1 MRKLFFYAF
10 IMAMTVVNYTFT
22 ACTSD
27 QEGQLNELT
36 SSQNQLKLNVNT
48 SAITAS
54 RALIEETYLPDNSEI
69 GVTLLASDGNAY
81 DGKTYS
87 NIKFTADGTTSQT
100 WTGSS
105 NILLSATPGNVY
117 AYYPYSS
124 SVTDIT
130 AVPVETGTQTDYM
143 YATEVTGVY
152 DAESEVDITMNHA
165 LSAIRFAL
173 KKGTYTGTGTVT
185 SVSVTST
192 ATATG
197 ATMNSKTGTLSN
209 FTGSGNEISVT
220 KGISLT
226 TTEQNAD
233 VIVVPTG
240 TNAALTLKVVIDG
253 KTYSVTTD
261 ALTLSKSNIYKYTVT
276 VNSTSLELS
285 GVTVGDWGY
294 NESGNPVIDLGY
306 KVTIAGNLTDIA
318 LANTVSGTTLT
329 IKAVPFVYGKPVNE
343 VSYEGT
349 ATVSQSIDATSGI
362 RTVTVSS
369 LQSNVTVNFAGT
381 SYQLVLA
388 GDQSGMTVTKSVAA
402 DGTVTITATP
412 TVEGKRVKEVSGSGS
427 ATMTQSLNSETG
439 VRTITIKNQ
448 TTAYTVTFD
457 GVEDIPV
464 VATAGVYAVSSSGEL
479 IDVANADESC
489 IAVAL
494 VVEDAPT
501 PQRFW
506 IEKNETKNTT
516 SIKAAYTEDGAS
528 NTSYTYFYWGMYGSD
543 NTSITN
549 YTQTGGGGTSS
560 YGYLPQ
566 ANGSYASSSNNLS
579 GDYTTWTSGALS
591 DFNGKANTAA
601 LLAASDTDSYTT
613 YANMATWCRIFNQ
626 TATENQGYTDWYIPA
641 CGQLSLMY
649 LNMTAINNALTKIG
663 GQTIASYFYWS
674 SSEYSSNYGWRVG
687 FSNGGVY
694 SSNKDFSYRVRF
706 VRDF

>member
-464 VATAGVYAVSSSGEL
+464 VATAGVYAVSSSGAL

-494 VVEDAPT
+494 VVGEHK
-501 PQRFW
+501 FW
-506 IEKNETKNTT
+506 IEKNE
-516 SIKAAYTEDGAS
+516 AS
-528 NTSYTYFYWGMYGSD
+528 NTSYATANDSYE
-543 NTSITN
+543 
-549 YTQTGGGGTSS
+549 SS
-560 YGYLPQ
+560 YDYDYYFSWGGYGTDQADIPTYNQVGGNSSSWTWGYLPK
-566 ANGSYASSSNNLS
+566 ADGSYSSTSNNLS
-579 GDYTTWTSGALS
+579 SDITTWTDGTALG
-591 DFNGKANTAA
+591 DFNGKENSESIKNVLNNGSGSNYYTPMGVLLNT
-601 LLAASDTDSYTT
+601 
-613 YANMATWCRIFNQ
+613 FNESSN
-626 TATENQGYTDWYIPA
+626 TENFGYTDWYIPA
-641 CGQLSLMY
+641 CGQLALMW
-649 LNMTAINNALTKIG
+649 LNMAEINTALTAIG
-663 GQTIASYFYWS
+663 GTTISSGLYWS
-674 SSEYSSNYGWRVG
+674 SSEYSSSYGWCVY
-687 FSNGGVY
+687 FSNGYV
-694 SSNKDFSYRVRF
+694 SNYIKYNVYRVRF

>member
-192 ATATG
+192 AAATG

-464 VATAGVYAVSSSGEL
+464 VATAGVYAVSSSGAL

-494 VVEDAPT
+494 VVGEHK
-501 PQRFW
+501 FW
-506 IEKNETKNTT
+506 IEKNETKNTET
-516 SIKAAYTEDGAS
+516 YKAAYNEFGATNTGYTYLYWGGYGTDQTGIPTYNKADAS
-528 NTSYTYFYWGMYGSD
+528 N
-543 NTSITN
+543 
-549 YTQTGGGGTSS
+549 S

-566 ANGSYASSSNNLS
+566 ANGSYSSTPNLS

-591 DFNGKANTAA
+591 DFNGKANSDVIKTITTNGTSSSKSYAPMGI
-601 LLAASDTDSYTT
+601 LLNKFND
-613 YANMATWCRIFNQ
+613 ANNE
-626 TATENQGYTDWYIPA
+626 ENGGYTDWYIPA
-641 CGQLSLMY
+641 CGQLSLMF
-649 LNMTAINNALTKIG
+649 LNMTAINTALTAIG
-663 GQTIASYFYWS
+663 GQTIASDTYWS
-674 SSEYSSNYGWRVG
+674 SSEYSSNYGWRVYFYTG
-687 FSNGGVY
+687 FVGNGIKSN
-694 SSNKDFSYRVRF
+694 DRRVRF